1 MCSLTV
7 GLAAF
12 QAVSGY
18 MSARAEGKAQEAM
31 YKQQA
36 RVAEMNAETERR
48 KQEQIADKYAQDQ
61 MMLDD
66 KRRMARGQIAAS
78 AGASG
83 MTTAGSGLDILSSS
97 EAAWQ
102 RDSVNLLQNQRYDNE
117 ASRAAETNYTQSS
130 INAMSAAANAK
141 RVSRQKQ
148 IGSILGGAASIY
160 GAYDSTKAAGDAMTS
175 GALTA
180 TSGEWADTY
189 EFKAP
194 KKPQYGWAAYG
205 LPNYN
210 KYNGW

>member
-12 QAVSGY
+12 QAMNNY
-18 MSARAEGKAQEAM
+18 MGARAEGKAQEAM

-36 RVAEMNAETERR
+36 RTAEMNAEAERR

-66 KRRMARGQIAAS
+66 KRRMVRGQIAAS

-83 MTTAGSGLDILSSS
+83 MTTAGSGLDILSAS

-102 RDSVNLLQNQRYDNE
+102 RDSMNLLQNQRYDNE
-117 ASRAAETNYTQSS
+117 ASRAAETNYTQAS

-141 RVSRQKQ
+141 RASRQKQ

-160 GAYDSTKAAGDAMTS
+160 GAYDSSKKVGDAATG
-175 GALTA
+175 GALTD
-180 TSGEWADTY
+180 TSGGWADTY
-189 EFKAP
+189 DFKEP
-194 KKPQYGWAAYG
+194 KKPQYGWGAYG
-205 LPNYN
+205 YPNY
-210 KYNGW
+210 GR